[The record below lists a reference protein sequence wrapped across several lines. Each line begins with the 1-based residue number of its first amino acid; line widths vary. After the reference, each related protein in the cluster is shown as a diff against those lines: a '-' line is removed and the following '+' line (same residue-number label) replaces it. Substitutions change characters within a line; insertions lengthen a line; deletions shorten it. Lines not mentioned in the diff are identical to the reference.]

1 MDYIN
6 KFKINGVV
14 TSCEEQH
21 LKTEKGYAFTVTKI
35 MLEQQEDNGKYIKRN
50 VFEIQIDFNKHNIME
65 GDTVEIKGSIRSNPS
80 KDGTKWFTSLVGT
93 ECNVINRQRK
103 TGYKVYQNTEQS
115 EPNPCLNNEDNED
128 CPF

>member
-14 TSCEEQH
+14 TNCSEQH
-21 LKTEKGYAFTVTKI
+21 LKTNRGYDFTLTKI

-50 VFEIQIDFNKHNIME
+50 IFEIQIDFNKHNIME
-65 GDTVEIKGSIRSNPS
+65 RDTVEIYGSIKTNSN

-93 ECNVINRQRK
+93 ECNVINRPK
-103 TGYKVYQNTEQS
+103 KSGHKAYQNTEQA
-115 EPNPCLNNEDNED
+115 EPNPCLNEGED

>member
-14 TSCEEQH
+14 TNCEEQH
-21 LKTEKGYAFTVTKI
+21 LKTEKGYAFTLTKI
-35 MLEQQEDNGKYIKRN
+35 KLEQQEDKGSFIKKN
-50 VFEIQIDFNKHNIME
+50 IFEIQIDFNKHNIME

-80 KDGTKWFTSLVGT
+80 KDGTKWFISLVGT
-93 ECNVINRQRK
+93 ECNVINRPRK
-103 TGYKVYQNTEQS
+103 SEYKTYQNTEQPES
-115 EPNPCLNNEDNED
+115 NPCLNEGED

>member
-14 TSCEEQH
+14 INCSEQQ
-21 LKTEKGYAFTVTKI
+21 LKTGQGYDFTLNKI

-50 VFEIQIDFNKHNIME
+50 IFEIQIDFNKHNIME
-65 GDTVEIKGSIRSNPS
+65 GDTVEIKGSIRSNSS
-80 KDGTKWFTSLVGT
+80 KDGTKYFTTLIGT
-93 ECNVINRQRK
+93 ECNVINRPRK
-103 TGYKVYQNTEQS
+103 TGYKAHQNTEQS
-115 EPNPCLNNEDNED
+115 EPNPCLNEGED

>member
-1 MDYIN
+1 MDNIN

-35 MLEQQEDNGKYIKRN
+35 KLEQQEDKGCFIKKN
-50 VFEIQIDFNKHNIME
+50 IFEIQIDFNKHNIME
-65 GDTVEIKGSIRSNPS
+65 GDTVEIEGFIKTNSS
-80 KDGTKWFTSLVGT
+80 KDGKKHFTTLVG
-93 ECNVINRQRK
+93 EKCDVINRPK
-103 TGYKVYQNTEQS
+103 KSGYKVCREVEQP
-115 EPNPCLNNEDNED
+115 EPNPCLNEGED

>member
-14 TSCEEQH
+14 TSCSEQH
-21 LKTEKGYAFTVTKI
+21 LKTNQGYDFTLTKI

-50 VFEIQIDFNKHNIME
+50 IFEIQIDFNKHNIME
-65 GDTVEIKGSIRSNPS
+65 GDTVEIKGSVKTNSN
-80 KDGTKWFTSLVGT
+80 KDRTRWFTSLVGT
-93 ECNVINRQRK
+93 ECNVINRPKK
-103 TGYKVYQNTEQS
+103 TGYKVYQNTEQL
-115 EPNPCLNNEDNED
+115 EPNPCLNEGEG